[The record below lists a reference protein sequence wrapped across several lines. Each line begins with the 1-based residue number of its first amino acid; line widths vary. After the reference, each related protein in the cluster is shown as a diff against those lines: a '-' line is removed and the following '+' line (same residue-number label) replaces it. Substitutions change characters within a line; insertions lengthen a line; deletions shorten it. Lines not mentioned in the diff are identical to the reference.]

1 MDVKLPRLGEGAESG
16 TVVSILVKAG
26 DRIAKGQTIVE
37 MENEKAVATIP
48 SPVAG
53 IVASIRVHEGDQLS
67 AGQTILTVTVEGG
80 SATGKAA
87 AQAPVKET
95 VAEATTKA
103 PDGDEPEAPANE
115 STPAK
120 AGAIPAAS
128 PSIRKMAR
136 ELGIDLTRVRGSNE
150 GGRIQL
156 NDLRSYIQ
164 RLQKMSA
171 ADKPTKAAPSA
182 APPPETVDF
191 SKCGAIT
198 RQPMSPLRKAV
209 R

>member
-37 MENEKAVATIP
+37 MENEKAVAPIP

-53 IVASIRVHEGDQLS
+53 IVASIRVREGDQLS

-80 SATGKAA
+80 PAAAKAA
-87 AQAPVKET
+87 ATAPVKEA
-95 VAEATTKA
+95 VAAATTES
-103 PDGDEPEAPANE
+103 PGGEEPEAPASE
-115 STPAK
+115 ITPAK
-120 AGAIPAAS
+120 AGAVPAAS

-136 ELGIDLTRVRGSNE
+136 ELGIDLTHVRGSDA

-156 NDLRSYIQ
+156 SDLRAYIQ

-171 ADKPTKAAPSA
+171 ADKPGKPALSA
-182 APPPETVDF
+182 APAPASLDS
-191 SKCGAIT
+191 SKWA
-198 RQPMSPLRKAV
+198 AV
-209 R
+209 T